1 MNHAL
6 IHILYVKVEYLSLI
20 LIISI
25 MFYKSKM
32 MLVKLGAITIRNKT
46 KENITHYF
54 TKVLEKEVPKN
65 CILIK

>member
-1 MNHAL
+1 
-6 IHILYVKVEYLSLI
+6 
-20 LIISI
+20 

-32 MLVKLGAITIRNKT
+32 MLMKLGAIRNKT

-54 TKVLEKEVPKN
+54 TKVIEKEVPKN